1 MTTRLCSTNQEETLP
16 PPHKIQGSNIYL
28 FFVNLLL
35 VQDIQ
40 ENQNSVS
47 LSPSYKEKMR
57 KDEALAR
64 EYIKTKPK
72 KNSGSS
78 GKYK

>member
-1 MTTRLCSTNQEETLP
+1 MTTRLCSTKQEETLP
-16 PPHKIQGSNIYL
+16 PPQNSRVKYL
-28 FFVNLLL
+28 FIFFVNLLL
-35 VQDIQ
+35 VQDIR

-64 EYIKTKPK
+64 EYIKRKPK